1 MPIIFARDASGP
13 LPVLLLLLVGA
24 VLEEEEELALVA
36 LEDVLVLGL

>member
-24 VLEEEEELALVA
+24 VLEGEEELALVA
-36 LEDVLVLGL
+36 LDEVVLGL